1 MNPGLEMPSKSMKFH
16 KKLRRDRG
24 DHRKIFACL
33 FNLAK
38 PFSEVSASSVV
49 NYKVIF
55 FHQ

>member
-38 PFSEVSASSVV
+38 PFSAVSASSVV